1 MFDKKN
7 LDLLKAVLKIE
18 FLTIIVLILVWIWST
33 HYILSKQTNKIAE
46 KVTQNMLKIEYNKVW
61 GEENYKK
68 LNVIQKEQIKGFLKQ
83 YETKTQQ
90 NITTKDQ
97 KQAKITPTK

>member
-1 MFDKKN
+1 MEN
-7 LDLLKAVLKIE
+7 LELLKSVLKIE
-18 FLTIIVLILVWIWST
+18 FITLIVLILVWIWST
-33 HYILSKQTNKIAE
+33 HYVISKQTNKIAE

-83 YETKTQQ
+83 YE
-90 NITTKDQ
+90 NQ
-97 KQAKITPTK
+97 KQPEITPNK